1 LRVLLIS
8 ANTEQIET
16 PVLPIGMARVAAA
29 AEHAGHQVRT
39 LNPMQPEQAPLQIQS
54 GISELKPDIIGISVR
69 NIDDQNQ
76 QDPRFLLP
84 QAKEILEECRRLCQ
98 APIVLGGPGYS
109 IFPCPALAY
118 LGAEYGLQGEGEQAF
133 VELLSR
139 LQSQQTVQDVPGL
152 NRPEQGCC
160 SEPRRMKDLDS
171 CPLPLPGTHLQ
182 IPRNLDRSELWVPMQ
197 TRRGCPMQCSYC
209 STPAIEGRIMRR
221 HSVRTVLDSIRSFV
235 RAGLSKFFFVDN
247 IFNLPAS
254 YAQDLCQAITDAG
267 LDISW
272 QAIVYP
278 AGLKPELVEKMAR
291 AGCAGVALGF
301 ESGNREV
308 LRDMN
313 KRFGPGQVRRASQLF
328 KEFGI
333 SRMGFL
339 LLGGPRETKSTVE
352 ESIDF
357 AKSLDLELVKLTA
370 GIRIYP
376 HTPLARQAVE
386 DGLVPAASDLL
397 QPSFYLKPQ
406 LDGWLQERVAQETEK
421 NPGWQT

>member
-1 LRVLLIS
+1 MRVLLIS

-16 PVLPIGMARVAAA
+16 PVLPIGMAKVAAA
-29 AEHAGHQVRT
+29 AEQAGHEVRT
-39 LNPMQPEQAPLQIQS
+39 LNPMQPEQAGLMIQS
-54 GISELKPDIIGISVR
+54 GISVFKPDVIGISVR

-76 QDPRFLLP
+76 QEPKFLLP
-84 QAKEILEECRRLCQ
+84 QSKTILEECRRLSQ

-109 IFPCPALAY
+109 IFPCPALTY
-118 LGAEYGLQGEGEQAF
+118 LGAEYGIQGEGEQALPK
-133 VELLSR
+133 LLAK
-139 LQSQQTVQDVPGL
+139 LQSQQPLQDIPGL
-152 NRPEQGCC
+152 YMPERGCS
-160 SEPRRMKDLDS
+160 SEPRRMRDLDS
-171 CPLPLPGTHLQ
+171 RPLPLPGVHLH
-182 IPRNLDRSELWVPMQ
+182 IPQELDKGALWVPMQ

-209 STPAIEGRIMRR
+209 STPAIEGRLMRR
-221 HSVRTVLDSIRSFV
+221 HSVQTVLNNIKAFV
-235 RAGLSKFFFVDN
+235 RAGLKKFFFVDN

-254 YAQDLCQAITDAG
+254 YAQELCKAIIDAG

-278 AGLKPELVEKMAR
+278 AALKPALVEKMAK
-291 AGCAGVALGF
+291 AGCVGVALGF
-301 ESGNREV
+301 ESGNRVV
-308 LRDMN
+308 LQDMN
-313 KRFGPGQVRRASQLF
+313 KRFGPQEIRRASRLL

-357 AKSLDLELVKLTA
+357 ADSLDLELVKLTA

-376 HTPLARQAVE
+376 HTPLARQAIE
-386 DGLVPAASDLL
+386 DGLVPADSDLL

-406 LDGWLQERVAQETEK
+406 LDGWLQERVAKVIEQQ
-421 NPGWQT
+421 PGWQS